1 MLKNTI
7 YTFSMASLMSI
18 SIGLSSAYAGG
29 PEMMAAPAPAPAP
42 SMMDKLVFS
51 LSAGGGPTL
60 FNSDGSE
67 DYDYDVDN
75 GGGDIFSFDKDTDL
89 VETQAD
95 AVVEGYVGYKM
106 SPSATLGLAFDYFPT
121 KFDGVSSN
129 TTLQDIGSDHVDE
142 LYTLD
147 YSVELKD
154 RMALLMRY
162 TYSTSGK
169 WSFGGEAGVSDQK
182 VITTQS
188 SNADVLDHSHD
199 SNHYGAVVGAFTQY
213 NIKNN
218 IFVMGRYMMN
228 YIGTVSFSSTGESEI
243 QDGVVTS
250 TSYDSSQKIYT
261 NSLLFQIGYTI

>member
-7 YTFSMASLMSI
+7 YTFSMASLMSM

-29 PEMMAAPAPAPAP
+29 PEMMAAPAPAP

-60 FNSDGSE
+60 FNSNGSE
-67 DYDYDVDN
+67 DYDHNLSDD
-75 GGGDIFSFDKDTDL
+75 GGDDFSFDKDTNL

-106 SPSATLGLAFDYFPT
+106 SPSSTLGLAFDYFPT
-121 KFDGVSSN
+121 KFDDASSN
-129 TTLQDIGSDHVDE
+129 ITLQEVGESTDETLYSSD
-142 LYTLD
+142 YN
-147 YSVELKD
+147 VELKD

-162 TYSTSGK
+162 TYSSSEK

-188 SNADVLDHSHD
+188 SNVDVLDHSHD

-213 NIKNN
+213 KIRNN

-228 YIGTVSFSSTGESEI
+228 YIGTVSFSSTGESKLNEE
-243 QDGVVTS
+243 VK